1 MPFAATW
8 MELEILILCE
18 VNQKENDKYRMILH
32 IWNLIHG
39 INEPLYTKET
49 DSGTWRA
56 WGCQGGGGESE
67 MDWEFEIS
75 RCKLL
80 YLEWISNE
88 VLLYSTGIYI
98 QSLVT
103 EHHGR

>member
-1 MPFAATW
+1 MDGTRDSHSERSRSEGERQIPYGIT
-8 MELEILILCE
+8 
-18 VNQKENDKYRMILH
+18 Y

-67 MDWEFEIS
+67 MDWEFGVN

-80 YLEWISNE
+80 LLKWISNE
-88 VLLYSTGIYI
+88 ILL
-98 QSLVT
+98 
-103 EHHGR
+103 